1 MKYKRIVS
9 IGDLHCGHKR
19 GLTPPE
25 WQYDAKISDV
35 GKAQKKYWNFY
46 TSTAE
51 AIVTSNCGHVDGL
64 IINGDAIDGKGN
76 KSGSREQITT
86 DRIEQNAMAVECI
99 KVWNP
104 KWVIMTLGTRYH
116 TGENEN
122 WEELLAK
129 DIHHDLDVPVS
140 ISAQETLIVN
150 GLVFDI
156 KHKVG
161 RSVIPHGRHTAAARA
176 ALWNKYWAERKQ
188 RPKADIIIRSHA
200 HYYAITGDATFTA
213 FILPALQ
220 GLGTEFGARECEG
233 IVDFGILW
241 FDVGDCTKEK
251 DNWIFQKRLFDWA
264 GMAAKPVVI

>member
-1 MKYKRIVS
+1 M
-9 IGDLHCGHKR
+9 HCGHKR

-25 WQYDAKISDV
+25 WWSASPDKDDAKRQEAYY
-35 GKAQKKYWNFY
+35 KFY
-46 TSTAE
+46 QSTAKG
-51 AIVTSNCGHVDGL
+51 VVDSNGGHIDGL
-64 IINGDAIDGKGN
+64 IVNGDSIDGKGS
-76 KSGSREQITT
+76 KSGAREQITT

-99 KVWNP
+99 KIWNP
-104 KWVIMTLGTRYH
+104 KWIIMSYGTPYH
-116 TGENEN
+116 TGDDEN
-122 WEELLAK
+122 WEDLLAK
-129 DIHHDLDVPVS
+129 DLRHELDVPVS

-161 RSVIPHGRHTAAARA
+161 RSAIPHGRHTAAARA
-176 ALWNKYWAERKQ
+176 AMWNKYWAERKQ
-188 RPKADIIIRSHA
+188 RPKADIIIRSHV

-233 IVDFGILW
+233 TVDFGLLW

-251 DNWIFQKRLFDWA
+251 ENWIFQKRIFDWKN
-264 GMAAKPVVI
+264 MAAKPVVI

>member
-1 MKYKRIVS
+1 METKRIVS

-25 WQYDAKISDV
+25 WQGASPTKGDAAIQKQYYD
-35 GKAQKKYWNFY
+35 FY
-46 TSTAE
+46 TSTAD
-51 AIVTSNCGHVDGL
+51 AIVASNGGYIDGL
-64 IINGDAIDGKGN
+64 IVNGDAIDGPGK

-86 DRIEQNAMAVECI
+86 DRIEQNAMVLECI
-99 KVWNP
+99 RIWNP
-104 KWVIMTLGTRYH
+104 KWIIMTLGTKYH
-116 TGENEN
+116 VGEEEN

-129 DIHHDLDVPVS
+129 DLRRELDVPVS

-161 RSVIPHGRHTAAARA
+161 RSAIPHGRHTAAARA

-188 RPKADIIIRSHA
+188 RPKADIIIRSHV

-220 GLGTEFGARECEG
+220 GLGTEYGARECEG
-233 IVDFGILW
+233 VVDFGVLW

-251 DNWIFQKRLFDWA
+251 ENWIFQKRIFNWA
-264 GMAAKPVVI
+264 NMAAKPVVI